1 LSKGW
6 LAWYPVNR
14 LGLWV
19 IWKGTSCMD
28 WDVGWIRK
36 VPGVQIGFVVSSY
49 SNPLRIGSWNV

>member
-1 LSKGW
+1 
-6 LAWYPVNR
+6 
-14 LGLWV
+14 
-19 IWKGTSCMD
+19 MD